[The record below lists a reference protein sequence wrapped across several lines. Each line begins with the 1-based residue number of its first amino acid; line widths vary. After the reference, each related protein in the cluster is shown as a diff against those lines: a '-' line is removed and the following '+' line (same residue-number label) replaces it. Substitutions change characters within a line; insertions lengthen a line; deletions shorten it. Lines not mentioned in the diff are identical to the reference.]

1 MERILSLLLS
11 FSLLLSL
18 TACGGQNLGRN
29 GPANGENAPAPLQDA
44 AEPTAPDVAEPAKE
58 AGTVWRSDDGTLSG
72 ALKDTAPDGDLCLL
86 ITRSGDVS
94 YY

>member
-1 MERILSLLLS
+1 MERILSLLLT
-11 FSLLLSL
+11 L
-18 TACGGQNLGRN
+18 TACGGQNLDRN
-29 GPANGENAPAPLQDA
+29 GPANGENTPAPLQDA
-44 AEPTAPDVAEPAKE
+44 AESAAPDVAEPAKE
-58 AGTVWRSDDGTLSG
+58 AGTMWRSDDGTLSG

>member
-1 MERILSLLLS
+1 MKRILSLLLS

-18 TACGGQNLGRN
+18 AACGGQNLGQN
-29 GPANGENAPAPLQDA
+29 NPANGENAPAPLQDA